1 MVNEYDLLKQWETYM
16 VAQGRAEVTV
26 RKYRY
31 YLHRLA
37 SEVSPPKPLT
47 EITEQDVMVFL
58 ATLSAK
64 ASARQ
69 FSMMAFGSFFRWAH
83 QRGHIDSDPTE
94 LLHPK
99 GPTERP
105 ADAFTPEEVG
115 ALMVAART
123 FRMGERDALAIQLC
137 YSMGLRRTELCG
149 ITPDDIDWS
158 GRRVLIRLAK
168 GGQQRWV
175 EGNDLAM
182 ETLEQLRPWY
192 NGTVIG
198 SIKPDWFTM
207 LVHRAAKRAG
217 FPRGRRNAHKLRS
230 AFATSLLEEGVPIS
244 VVSRL
249 LGHSKIQTTARYLAC
264 RDKDRRNAVAK
275 LRAPA

>member
-1 MVNEYDLLKQWETYM
+1 MTEYELLRQWEAFM
-16 VAQGRAEVTV
+16 AAQGRAEVTV

-47 EITEQDVMVFL
+47 RITEQDVVVFL
-58 ATLSAK
+58 ATLSDK

-69 FSMMAFGSFFRWAH
+69 FSMMAFRSFFRWAH
-83 QRGHIDSDPTE
+83 ERGHMASDPSE
-94 LLHPK
+94 HLHPK

-123 FRMGERDALAIQLC
+123 YRANGERDALAIQLC
-137 YSMGLRRTELCG
+137 YAMGLRRTELCG
-149 ITPDDIDWS
+149 ITPDDIDWG
-158 GRRVLIRLAK
+158 GRRVLIRHAK
-168 GGQQRWV
+168 GDQQRWV
-175 EGNDLAM
+175 ESNELAM
-182 ETLEQLRPWY
+182 EALEGLRPWW
-192 NGTVIG
+192 NGTVLG
-198 SIKPDWFTM
+198 SVAPQWFTM
-207 LVHRAAKRAG
+207 IVHRAAKRAG
-217 FPRGRRNAHKLRS
+217 LPPGRRNAHKLRS

-249 LGHSKIQTTARYLAC
+249 LGHAKIQTTARYLAC
-264 RDKDRRNAVAK
+264 RDKDRRDAVAR
-275 LRAPA
+275 LRIPS